1 MGLKKPSW
9 LCWVF
14 VGLCMKAAYC
24 DGTELDC
31 GITSECDAGEISY
44 TGLQDGN
51 HTFEV
56 CANGS
61 LGCANYSW
69 TVDTVPPTAYVTA
82 ATPFTSAPYVTVSI
96 LFSKPCA
103 GGGGFRCASVD
114 ACNLRVNGSGQVS
127 PSTLNIL
134 QPNLKYSLSVHSFS
148 SAQYG
153 RLVLV
158 MDKNFCT
165 DAAGNKFIR
174 TANSSFLLHFDR
186 RSVSVNLTTR
196 VPERQFQLNSETR
209 TVQATS
215 NYENLKVY
223 LYFTGSFVNSSTE
236 ILNSVHT
243 SQGSLVPLGGDT
255 LQNRRFGFQVENVTS
270 MAIVTV
276 SFDSNSVVSRQG
288 TPVSP
293 VAPVTFLYDAER
305 PAVRLITTSEN
316 RTRHKTILVFIY
328 FMKPVFGFNSSHI
341 SLAGGR
347 IQRFEESKGI
357 YTVEIE
363 ADDELS
369 INIPEN
375 ITEDVAGN
383 KNLASNFLLVKHYDV
398 PVISSVLSSSAT
410 AAFVATASV
419 AGLLTVSTSSL
430 LAVGDLSRRSSP
442 LVTDPARNLF
452 RIASHIQI
460 FALSRQL
467 AVPLPVE
474 YSEFARGLQWSIP
487 SLSLPWATGHIDPSK
502 MNPYSNGSK
511 VNDSGIIETLQPQ
524 RENMDMVG
532 SVYRS
537 PLSPKEYISNF
548 KSQNIKREPESRWDP
563 NYSNGWRD
571 FKGSMFWL
579 AIIGGSLVLLHVLLR
594 ARLNF
599 TQRRPANEK
608 NYGALVFPRFEIFLI
623 NLALPCVCDVSAAL
637 VRGVSSSGAIV
648 GILLLG
654 VVAFLQLSLLLF
666 LSIGVTFG
674 KLLEYKEVH
683 QEGQKFQWYQGIA
696 SATLGPGERGQWT
709 WKEQSDSVYLTML
722 GPLFEDLR
730 GPLKYT
736 RSQVSGQTPQKRSN
750 RIIDMDKRPIN
761 AVIEPLTEDLR
772 GAPNY
777 MRSQVSGETP
787 QKRSDGTI
795 DLDKLPINAV
805 IEPLTQDLRGV
816 PNYMRSQVSGETPQ
830 KRSDGTIDLDKLPIN
845 AVIEPLTQD
854 PRGGPNYMRSQV
866 SGETSQNRSDG
877 TMDLDKFP
885 INPMIEALTQDL
897 KGPPNYMRSQV
908 SGETPQKRSDRT
920 IDLDKLPRNAV
931 IEPLMQ
937 DLRGPTNYMRS
948 QASGET
954 PQNCSDG
961 TMDLDKLPINAVIE
975 PLTQDL
981 RGAPNY
987 MRSQVLGETPQNRSD
1002 GTMDLDK
1009 LPINPVIEALTQDLR
1024 GPLNYMHSQVSGQTP
1039 QKRGDRT
1046 IDLDKLPRNAVKEP
1060 LMQDLRGAPNYLRS
1074 QVSGETPQKRS
1085 DGTIDLDNETED
1097 AEAPF
1102 IQKLFGILRVF
1113 YTSLE
1118 SIRRVQPFIQKLF
1131 GILRVYYTSLESI
1144 RRVSLGI
1151 VVGAKKMGNTYSRT
1165 PTIILLCITS
1175 FQLFL
1180 MVLNKPFVKK
1190 RVQLVEIVSV
1200 SSELGI
1206 LATCLVLLEKESS
1219 AGDQKKIGIFM
1230 LFLFSLMFLAQMINE
1245 LYSLYRQTKQLDP
1258 AKGSFLFGLKAAS
1271 MGFLLFF
1278 TPENLMNL
1286 DSSFPMNNR
1295 RDGEAG
1301 DVASSGDRNRSSGS
1315 RSGDRNRSSGSR
1327 SGGRNRSSG
1336 SRSSGS
1342 MDIPRQKQPS
1352 KIAMASLSEEGT
1364 GDQNDP
1370 STSRVAPSEFYG
1382 GKRIG
1387 SSSLTSSTDFQS
1399 KPEGLHK
1406 DLEAISDPS
1415 DQDMTIAEM

>member
-1 MGLKKPSW
+1 
-9 LCWVF
+9 
-14 VGLCMKAAYC
+14 
-24 DGTELDC
+24 
-31 GITSECDAGEISY
+31 
-44 TGLQDGN
+44 
-51 HTFEV
+51 
-56 CANGS
+56 
-61 LGCANYSW
+61 
-69 TVDTVPPTAYVTA
+69 
-82 ATPFTSAPYVTVSI
+82 
-96 LFSKPCA
+96 
-103 GGGGFRCASVD
+103 
-114 ACNLRVNGSGQVS
+114 
-127 PSTLNIL
+127 
-134 QPNLKYSLSVHSFS
+134 
-148 SAQYG
+148 
-153 RLVLV
+153 
-158 MDKNFCT
+158 MDQNFCT

-174 TANSSFLLHFDR
+174 TANSSFLLPFDR
-186 RSVSVNLTTR
+186 RSVSVNITTR
-196 VPERQFQLNSETR
+196 IPERQLRVNGETR

-223 LYFTGSFVNSSTE
+223 LYFTESPVNSSTE

-243 SQGSLVPLGGDT
+243 SPGSLVLLGGDT
-255 LQNRRFGFQVENVTS
+255 LQNRRFSFQIENVSS

-276 SFDSNSVVSRQG
+276 SFDSNLVLSRQG

-293 VAPVTFLYDAER
+293 VDPVTFLYDAER
-305 PAVRLITTSEN
+305 PAVSLITSET
-316 RTRHKTILVFIY
+316 RTRHKTILVFIN

-341 SLAGGR
+341 SLTGGH
-347 IQRFEESKGI
+347 IQRFDEASKGI

-363 ADDELS
+363 ADDEFIS
-369 INIPEN
+369 IKIPEN
-375 ITEDVAGN
+375 ITEDAAGN
-383 KNLASNFLLVKHYDV
+383 KNLASDDDLRVEHYAV

-410 AAFVATASV
+410 AAFAATASV
-419 AGLLTVSTSSL
+419 AGLLTVSTASL
-430 LAVGDLSRRSSP
+430 LAAGALSRQSSP
-442 LVTDPARNLF
+442 SVTDPARNLF
-452 RIASHIQI
+452 RIACHIQI

-487 SLSLPWATGHIDPSK
+487 SLNLPWAAGHIETFK
-502 MNPYSNGSK
+502 TNPYSNGSK
-511 VNDSGIIETLQPQ
+511 VHDSGIFETLQPQ

-537 PLSPKEYISNF
+537 PRPLSSMEYGSYF
-548 KSQNIKREPESRWDP
+548 ESQNIKPEAILDP
-563 NYSNGWRD
+563 NDSNGWRD

-579 AIIGGSLVLLHVLLR
+579 AIFGGSLELLHVLSR
-594 ARLNF
+594 VRLNF
-599 TQRRPANEK
+599 MQRKPENEK
-608 NYGALVFPRFEIFLI
+608 SYGALVFPRFEIFLI

-637 VRGVSSSGAIV
+637 VRGGASSGVRV

-683 QEGQKFQWYQGIA
+683 QEGQKFQWYQQIA
-696 SATLGPGERGQWT
+696 TATLGPGERGQWT

-730 GPLKYT
+730 GPLKYM
-736 RSQVSGQTPQKRSN
+736 RSQVSGQTPQKRS
-750 RIIDMDKRPIN
+750 
-761 AVIEPLTEDLR
+761 
-772 GAPNY
+772 
-777 MRSQVSGETP
+777 
-787 QKRSDGTI
+787 DGT
-795 DLDKLPINAV
+795 
-805 IEPLTQDLRGV
+805 T
-816 PNYMRSQVSGETPQ
+816 
-830 KRSDGTIDLDKLPIN
+830 
-845 AVIEPLTQD
+845 
-854 PRGGPNYMRSQV
+854 
-866 SGETSQNRSDG
+866 
-877 TMDLDKFP
+877 
-885 INPMIEALTQDL
+885 
-897 KGPPNYMRSQV
+897 
-908 SGETPQKRSDRT
+908 
-920 IDLDKLPRNAV
+920 DLDKLPRNAV
-931 IEPLMQ
+931 IEPLTQ
-937 DLRGPTNYMRS
+937 DLRGPPNYMRS
-948 QASGET
+948 QVLGET
-954 PQNCSDG
+954 PQNRSDG

-987 MRSQVLGETPQNRSD
+987 MRSQVSGETPQNRSD

-1009 LPINPVIEALTQDLR
+1009 LPINPVIEELTQDLR

-1039 QKRGDRT
+1039 QKSSDRT
-1046 IDLDKLPRNAVKEP
+1046 IDLDKLPRNAVIEP
-1060 LMQDLRGAPNYLRS
+1060 LMQDLRGGPNYMRSQVSGETPQNRSDGTMDLDKLPINAVIEPLMQDLRGGPNYMRSQVSGENPQNRSDGTMDLDKLPINAVIEPLTQDLRGGPNYMRSQVSGETPQNRSDGTMDLNELPINPVIEELTQDPRGPINYMHSQVSGQTPQKRSDRTIDLDKLPRNAVIEPLMQDPRGPPNYLRS

-1085 DGTIDLDNETED
+1085 DGTIDLDNESED

-1102 IQKLFGILRVF
+1102 IQKLFGILRV
-1113 YTSLE
+1113 YCTSLE
-1118 SIRRVQPFIQKLF
+1118 SVRRVQPFIQKLF

-1151 VVGAKKMGNTYSRT
+1151 VVGAKKKGNTSST
-1165 PTIILLCITS
+1165 APTIILLCITS

-1190 RVQLVEIVSV
+1190 RVQFVEIVSV

-1206 LATCLVLLEKESS
+1206 LATCLVLLEKEFS
-1219 AGDQKKIGIFM
+1219 AGEQKKIGIFM
-1230 LFLFSLMFLAQMINE
+1230 LFLFSLTFLAQMINE

-1278 TPENLMNL
+1278 TPQNLMNL
-1286 DSSFPMNNR
+1286 DSSFPMNNS

-1315 RSGDRNRSSGSR
+1315 RSGYRNRSSGSR

-1342 MDIPRQKQPS
+1342 TDIPRLKQPS

-1364 GDQNDP
+1364 RDQNDP
-1370 STSRVAPSEFYG
+1370 STSRVAPSEFCG

-1387 SSSLTSSTDFQS
+1387 SSSLTSSADFQS